1 MAAGSRNCESR
12 SEAYT
17 KMLVIRLFE
26 EAVERLFLEGRV
38 MGTAHTCI
46 GQEAVAV
53 GTAAA
58 LGPQDAM
65 TSTHR
70 GHGHLIACG
79 GDPGRVM
86 AELFGRETGYSRGR
100 GGSQMMIVPEL
111 GFYGANGITAGSTAF
126 AAGLALEAK
135 LRGTGRA
142 VVCILGDGASNQGI
156 FYESLNLA
164 ALWKLPVIYLVENNG
179 YAMSTATARG
189 LADTAVAD
197 RAKAFDIPGQRVDG
211 NDPFAVRDALRECL
225 DRARSGEG
233 PCILECL
240 TYRLSGHSRGDPRV
254 YRSREEEAAAWQ
266 NDPIA
271 RICRGLTEGEIAEG
285 RASAEKVVAEA
296 IAFAESS
303 PGPRAADPDAL
314 LFAPAPE
321 DSRVSRDTRRTEPK
335 AHASPAPATFT
346 QTVRETLDGLLADC
360 PEVFLMGEDIGVYGG
375 SFGVT
380 RGLLE
385 KYGAERIRDTPISE
399 QALTGCAIGAA
410 VAGLRPVIEFM
421 FMDFMTLA
429 VDQLVNFAAKLH
441 AIYGLNCPLVAR
453 AATGA
458 GRGYGATHSQTLERI
473 FFGVPGI
480 KIAAPSNPVDAAA
493 LLREAIRDENPVLFL
508 EHKLLYP
515 MRFPQENGG
524 RALPFGKAR
533 IVAEGT
539 DLTLVAWSYMVVQ
552 AKRAAARLRDE
563 GVSVEVID
571 LRTLVPLDTATAVES
586 AKKTGRVLVVEEGP
600 RTGGVGAEIAARI
613 AEGAFEYLEKPVRR
627 LASPDLPVPAAKSLE
642 ALCVPTPESIA
653 GAVRE
658 MVS

>member
-1 MAAGSRNCESR
+1 MERL
-12 SEAYT
+12 EAYT
-17 KMLVIRLFE
+17 RMLTIRLFE
-26 EAVERLFLEGRV
+26 EAVERLFLEGRI

-53 GTAAA
+53 GVAAA

-70 GHGHLIACG
+70 GHGHLIARG
-79 GDPGRVM
+79 GEPGRVM
-86 AELFGRETGYSRGR
+86 AELFGRETGYSHGR

-135 LRGTGRA
+135 LHGTGRA

-164 ALWKLPVIYLVENNG
+164 ALWKLPVVYLIENNG
-179 YAMSTATARG
+179 YAMSTATERG

-197 RAKAFDIPGQRVDG
+197 RAKAFNLPGRQVDG
-211 NDPFAVRDALRECL
+211 NDPFAVRDALRLCL
-225 DRARSGEG
+225 ERARSGEG

-254 YRSREEEAAAWQ
+254 YRSREEESAAWKR
-266 NDPIA
+266 DPVT
-271 RICRGLTEGEIAEG
+271 RICEGLTEKQIAEG
-285 RASAEKVVAEA
+285 RTAAEKA
-296 IAFAESS
+296 IADAVTFAESS
-303 PGPRAADPDAL
+303 PAPRPADPDAL
-314 LFAPAPE
+314 LFAPVVPA
-321 DSRVSRDTRRTEPK
+321 SREE
-335 AHASPAPATFT
+335 ASPTAAALPASESGQPATFT
-346 QTVRETLDGLLADC
+346 QTLRETLDSVLTSR
-360 PEVFLMGEDIGVYGG
+360 PEVFVMGEDIGVYGG

-380 RGLLE
+380 RGLFE

-441 AIYGLNCPLVAR
+441 AVYGLNCPLVAR
-453 AATGA
+453 TATGA

-480 KIAAPSNPVDAAA
+480 KIAAPSNPGDAAS
-493 LLREAIRDENPVLFL
+493 LLREAIRDNNPVLFI

-515 MRFPQENGG
+515 MRFPLENG
-524 RALPFGKAR
+524 AQPLPFGKAR
-533 IVAEGT
+533 VAVEGS
-539 DLTLVAWSYMVVQ
+539 DATLVAWSYMVVQ
-552 AKRAAARLRDE
+552 AKRAAEQLKSE
-563 GVSVEVID
+563 GISVEVID
-571 LRTLVPLDTATAVES
+571 LRTLAPLDTATAIES
-586 AKKTGRVLVVEEGP
+586 AKKTGRVLIIEEGP

-627 LASPDLPVPAAKSLE
+627 IASPDLPVPAAKSLE

-653 GAVRE
+653 ATVRE
-658 MVS
+658 MMS

>member
-1 MAAGSRNCESR
+1 MRDIREEIMER
-12 SEAYT
+12 LEAYT
-17 KMLVIRLFE
+17 RMLTIRLFE
-26 EAVERLFLEGRV
+26 EAVERLFLEGRI

-58 LGPQDAM
+58 LAPQDAM

-70 GHGHLIACG
+70 GHGHLIARG
-79 GDPGRVM
+79 GEPGRVM
-86 AELFGRETGYSRGR
+86 AELFGRETGYSHGR

-135 LRGTGRA
+135 LHKTGRA

-164 ALWKLPVIYLVENNG
+164 TLWRLPVVYLVENNG
-179 YAMSTATARG
+179 YAMSTATERG

-197 RAKAFDIPGQRVDG
+197 RAKAFNIPGRQVDG
-211 NDPFAVRDALRECL
+211 NDPFAVCDALRLCL
-225 DRARSGEG
+225 ERARSGEG

-254 YRSREEEAAAWQ
+254 YRSREEEAAAWKR
-266 NDPIA
+266 DPVA
-271 RICRGLTEGEIAEG
+271 RICEGLTEGQIAEG
-285 RASAEKVVAEA
+285 RATAEKAVADA
-296 IAFAESS
+296 ITFAETS
-303 PGPRAADPDAL
+303 PAPRPTAPDAL
-314 LFAPAPE
+314 LFAPAATPG
-321 DSRVSRDTRRTEPK
+321 TETGVTGCAGQEEGQPT
-335 AHASPAPATFT
+335 TFT
-346 QTVRETLDGLLADC
+346 QALRETLDGILANT
-360 PEVFLMGEDIGVYGG
+360 PEVLVMGEDIGIYGG

-380 RGLLE
+380 RGLFG

-441 AIYGLNCPLVAR
+441 AVYGLACPLVAR
-453 AATGA
+453 TATGA
-458 GRGYGATHSQTLERI
+458 GRGYGATHSQSMERI

-480 KIAAPSNPVDAAA
+480 KIAAPSNPVDAAS
-493 LLREAIRDENPVLFL
+493 LLQEAIRDNNPVLFV

-515 MRFPQENGG
+515 MRFPQETGG
-524 RALPFGKAR
+524 QPLPFGKAR
-533 IVAEGT
+533 VLVEGS
-539 DLTLVAWSYMVVQ
+539 DATLVAWSYMVVQ
-552 AKRAAARLRDE
+552 AKRAAEQLKAE
-563 GVSVEVID
+563 GISVEVID
-571 LRTLVPLDTATAVES
+571 LRTLAPLDTATPIES
-586 AKKTGRVLVVEEGP
+586 AQKTGRVLVVEEGP

-653 GAVRE
+653 ASVRE
-658 MVS
+658 MMS